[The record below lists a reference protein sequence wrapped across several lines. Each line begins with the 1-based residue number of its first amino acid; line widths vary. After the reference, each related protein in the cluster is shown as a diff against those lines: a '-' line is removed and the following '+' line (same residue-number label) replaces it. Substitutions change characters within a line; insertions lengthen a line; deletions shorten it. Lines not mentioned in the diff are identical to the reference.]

1 MEGRRSCTLHSHS
14 VGSRSIVTRA
24 PRCVTRPRE
33 RGLSPVGV
41 GRSLSRSLGHALLL
55 RRWAVDHSYLVED
68 RERCM
73 ERCRVDRRVESSL
86 TNTYV
91 MYRQS
96 NAAIIFILP
105 RPGRARTHKL
115 DELAVRWNPSA
126 SLFSNHFMC

>member
-1 MEGRRSCTLHSHS
+1 MPCSFGGGRLMC
-14 VGSRSIVTRA
+14 
-24 PRCVTRPRE
+24 
-33 RGLSPVGV
+33 
-41 GRSLSRSLGHALLL
+41 
-55 RRWAVDHSYLVED
+55 YLVED

>member
-1 MEGRRSCTLHSHS
+1 MPCSFGGGRLMC
-14 VGSRSIVTRA
+14 
-24 PRCVTRPRE
+24 
-33 RGLSPVGV
+33 
-41 GRSLSRSLGHALLL
+41 
-55 RRWAVDHSYLVED
+55 YLVED

-105 RPGRARTHKL
+105 RPGRARTP
-115 DELAVRWNPSA
+115 DPQA
-126 SLFSNHFMC
+126 